1 MHFTSVKRFRGQSIV
16 KRVLA
21 GISVLLVAA
30 GLVVGF
36 GPTASAQAAGTS
48 VLTESPVT
56 APGISTPVA
65 AFVTALYQDFL
76 NRRPGE
82 SEVAFWG
89 HRFAVGDSRGSVA
102 SAFAGSDE
110 YRLIR
115 IDNAYN
121 SILNRGPDLGG
132 RAFWLDAMHRGIV
145 TTDDIE
151 KSFYASQEFYNRNGA
166 NQYQWVG
173 GVYEAILGRTATFAE
188 EDFWVQA
195 AFKHDMSTFDWV
207 HAPGNWQIG
216 LNRDWIVAQIYNSL
230 EAARSRVSLMYQH
243 YLGRVPDEMGVQFW
257 ADYDLRAG
265 DAAVRS
271 GFTNSDEYY
280 SLASTRF
287 PGS

>member
-1 MHFTSVKRFRGQSIV
+1 M

-30 GLVVGF
+30 GLMVGF
-36 GPTASAQAAGTS
+36 GPAASAQAVGTS

-56 APGISTPVA
+56 APGVSTPVA

-121 SILNRGPDLGG
+121 SILNRGPDPGG

-151 KSFYASQEFYNRNGA
+151 KSFYASQEFYDRTTANGGWI
-166 NQYQWVG
+166 NGLYQHL
-173 GVYEAILGRTATFAE
+173 LGRSASWDEASFWTVAASNYSFA
-188 EDFWVQA
+188 
-195 AFKHDMSTFDWV
+195 HFDWRA
-207 HAPGNWQIG
+207 HPSGG
-216 LNRDWIVAQIYNSL
+216 DLPLDRDWIVAQIYNAL
-230 EAARSRVSLMYQH
+230 EAARARVSVMYQH
-243 YLGRVPDEMGVQFW
+243 YLGRVPDEPGVQFW
-257 ADYDLRAG
+257 ADYDIRMG

-280 SLASTRF
+280 ALASTRF
-287 PGS
+287 PGN